1 MGKVM
6 SSLSLCPQLKKKMR
20 TVMPTSQGDENW
32 DVNQLAHVW
41 FRLKGLP
48 LVFFPSSATSA
59 Y

>member
-1 MGKVM
+1 
-6 SSLSLCPQLKKKMR
+6 
-20 TVMPTSQGDENW
+20 MPASQGDESW

-48 LVFFPSSATSA
+48 LVFFPSLAASA

>member
-1 MGKVM
+1 M
-6 SSLSLCPQLKKKMR
+6 SSLSLCPQLKKKKMR
-20 TVMPTSQGDENW
+20 TVMPASQGDESW

-48 LVFFPSSATSA
+48 LVFFPSLAASA